1 MPAVTPQARKRQR
14 VLVVEDDP
22 ALRAA
27 YGQFFD
33 ETHAEEFRAT
43 LVADADQ
50 ALAVIGEEPVD
61 VIVLDWNLP
70 GLPGAA
76 FAKAL
81 RASAKTRS
89 IGIIMITARKSGAE
103 TVQALAAGADDYL
116 SKPFDWDVLL
126 ARLRSLARRNSLSFA
141 GRLTKSFP
149 GLELDLDADRL
160 TLDGRYVRLAPKEL
174 ALFQILIS
182 RPGITHSHSF
192 LWEAVWGFE
201 SDRWMH
207 TLKAAV
213 SELRRKLGRK
223 WGARLTSRSGLGY
236 VFDPAA

>member
-1 MPAVTPQARKRQR
+1 MTSASRKVQR

-27 YGQFFD
+27 YGQFF
-33 ETHAEEFRAT
+33 EEAHAGEFRAT

-50 ALAVIGEEPVD
+50 ALQVIGEEPVD
-61 VIVLDWNLP
+61 VVVLDWNLP

-76 FAKAL
+76 LAKAL
-81 RASAKTRS
+81 RASAKTCS
-89 IGIIMITARKSGAE
+89 IGIIMITARKSGAD

-116 SKPFDWDVLL
+116 SKPFDWDILL
-126 ARLRSLARRNSLSFA
+126 ARLRSLSRRSSLSLS
-141 GRLTKSFP
+141 GRLTKTFP
-149 GLELDLDADRL
+149 GLELDLDAGVL
-160 TLDGRYVRLAPKEL
+160 TLDGCRVRLSPKEFD
-174 ALFQILIS
+174 LFKILVS
-182 RPGITHSHSF
+182 RPGVVHSYPF
-192 LWEAVWGFE
+192 LWEAVWGCE
-201 SDRWMH
+201 SDGWMH

-223 WGARLTSRSGLGY
+223 WGGRLTSRSGAGY

>member
-1 MPAVTPQARKRQR
+1 MTPPSRKRQR
-14 VLVVEDDP
+14 VLVVDDDP

-33 ETHAEEFRAT
+33 EAHADEFQAT

-50 ALAVIGEEPVD
+50 ALAVIGAEPVD

-76 FAKAL
+76 LAKAL
-81 RASAKTRS
+81 RASAKTRA
-89 IGIIMITARKSGAE
+89 IGIIMITARSSGAE
-103 TVQALAAGADDYL
+103 TVEALEAGVDDYL

-126 ARLRSLARRNSLSFA
+126 ARLRSLARRSTLSFS
-141 GRLTKSFP
+141 GRLTKTFP
-149 GLELDLDADRL
+149 GLELDLDAGRL
-160 TLDGRYVRLAPKEL
+160 TLDGRYVRLSPKEL
-174 ALFQILIS
+174 ALLQILVS
-182 RPGITHSHSF
+182 RPGITHAHAF
-192 LWEAVWGFE
+192 LWEAVWGYE
-201 SDRWMH
+201 SDGWMH

-213 SELRRKLGRK
+213 SALRRKLGRK
-223 WGARLTSRSGLGY
+223 WGDRLTARSGLGY